1 MSNMIASCCCLV
13 VKPDGDASQF
23 TLGVSQPV
31 QQPTGEYGC
40 DTFLPDTDQP
50 RTIYGEDSLQS
61 LLLALKFMADRIN
74 DLLSR
79 QWKFEY
85 EESGQTTRVPFEAY
99 FMHPEWIA
107 SLKEIGDQ
115 GQQALQNKSE

>member
-1 MSNMIASCCCLV
+1 MSHMIASCSCLV
-13 VKPDGDASQF
+13 EKPDGDTLKY
-23 TLGVSQPV
+23 TLGVSQPI

-40 DTFLPDTDQP
+40 DTFLPDAEQP

-74 DLLSR
+74 DLLSAH
-79 QWKFEY
+79 WKFEY
-85 EESGQTTRVPFEAY
+85 EESGQTMRVPFEAY

-107 SLKEIGDQ
+107 SLEEIGVQ
-115 GQQALQNKSE
+115 GQQAL